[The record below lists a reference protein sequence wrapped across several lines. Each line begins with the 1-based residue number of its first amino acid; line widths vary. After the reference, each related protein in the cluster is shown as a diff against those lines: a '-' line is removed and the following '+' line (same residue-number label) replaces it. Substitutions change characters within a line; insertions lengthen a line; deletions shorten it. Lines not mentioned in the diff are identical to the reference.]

1 MGVEGGKGMNN
12 SLNSIFRPVSE
23 ADRLKE
29 AKSFTGVAKPTGAI
43 QKAQR
48 GSQRVRKVRSDK
60 KMDIKFPVTPVQRQ
74 ELRRLAKELR
84 IIDKQPNKKYETI
97 SNTVLLK
104 KAIDQEAIFPERY
117 PPLLYTD
124 TRQYMHVEPLR
135 QQYEQIEELA
145 FKWNLSLR
153 KTVYRLIM
161 NLIYR
166 GEVDI
171 VANRE
176 GK

>member
-1 MGVEGGKGMNN
+1 MNTT
-12 SLNSIFRPVSE
+12 LNSIFRPTG
-23 ADRLKE
+23 DHNRLKE
-29 AKSFTGVAKPTGAI
+29 TKSPAKGNKSPRNV
-43 QKAQR
+43 QKAER
-48 GSQRVRKVRSDK
+48 ASQRVRKVRSDK
-60 KMDIKFPVTPVQRQ
+60 KMDIKFPVTPLQRQ

-84 IIDKQPNKKYETI
+84 IVEKQPNKKYETI

-104 KAIDQEAIFPERY
+104 KAIDQEAIFPERF
-117 PPLLYTD
+117 PPLVYTD

>member
-1 MGVEGGKGMNN
+1 MNTT
-12 SLNSIFRPVSE
+12 LNSIFRPVG
-23 ADRLKE
+23 DPGRLKE
-29 AKSFTGVAKPTGAI
+29 TKAPTKEIKSSSSS
-43 QKAQR
+43 QKAQKA
-48 GSQRVRKVRSDK
+48 SQRVRKVRSDK
-60 KMDIKFPVTPVQRQ
+60 KMDIKFPVTPLQRQ

-84 IIDKQPNKKYETI
+84 IQDKQPSKKYETI

-104 KAIDQEAIFPERY
+104 KAIDQAAIFPERY

-135 QQYEQIEELA
+135 QQYELIEELA
-145 FKWNLSLR
+145 FMWNLSLR

-171 VANRE
+171 IANRE